1 MGLHYVTESKL
12 ALLIAQQANESE
24 KRGVEGRKTPIGEL
38 ADREDG
44 RLAPQNNHLIG
55 AWMPG
60 SSMDQREGSREELKS
75 KGRAEKEGQSGSKA
89 KGPSVSQNISK
100 GMASLG
106 KGCVHLVC
114 SQVGRD
120 KLFLQEPNKDTS
132 SQSSRGQGPP
142 GSSVQFSS
150 VQFSSVA
157 RLCPTLCD
165 PVDCHM
171 PSSLSITNSWSLLK
185 LMSIIIFLMNS
196 RRHSFCF
203 CLFYHLGNTR
213 AFRSSVPGS
222 SVKTKYI
229 FLTINPSTTTG

>member
-1 MGLHYVTESKL
+1 
-12 ALLIAQQANESE
+12 
-24 KRGVEGRKTPIGEL
+24 
-38 ADREDG
+38 
-44 RLAPQNNHLIG
+44 
-55 AWMPG
+55 MPG
-60 SSMDQREGSREELKS
+60 SFMDQREGSREELKS
-75 KGRAEKEGQSGSKA
+75 QGRAEKEGQSGSKV
-89 KGPSVSQNISK
+89 KGPSVSQSISK

-150 VQFSSVA
+150 VA

-165 PVDCHM
+165 PMDCHM

-196 RRHSFCF
+196 KRHSFCF

-213 AFRSSVPGS
+213 AFRSSVSGS
-222 SVKTKYI
+222 GVKTKYI